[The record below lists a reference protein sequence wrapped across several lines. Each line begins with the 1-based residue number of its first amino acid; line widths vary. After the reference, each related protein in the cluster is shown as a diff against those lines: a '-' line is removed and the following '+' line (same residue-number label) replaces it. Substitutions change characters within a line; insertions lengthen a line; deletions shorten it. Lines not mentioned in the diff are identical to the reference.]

1 LHDLLEAQN
10 YRLAWWRSTGR
21 DLGYRRFFDINTLIG
36 LRVEDPQVFEDTHAR
51 IVAWVREGAI
61 DGLRVDHPDGLRDPQ
76 QYFERLRAGAPE
88 AWIVVEKI
96 LEPGERLPETWPV
109 AGTTGYDFLNRTMGV
124 FVDPAGEA
132 LLTGFYG
139 EFTGEPTDYTRV
151 VHDRKLFVLREVL
164 GSDVNRLADLLLD
177 ICERHRRHR
186 DYSRHQLTDALR
198 AIIACFPV
206 YRTYVVPAVGRVMDA
221 DRAYVDEAI
230 AAARERSDLEP
241 QLFDFV
247 RDVIL
252 LRIRGDLE
260 GEFVFRFQ
268 QITGPAMAK
277 GVEDTVFY
285 GYNRFVALNEVG
297 GDPSRFGTSVEAFH
311 QAACETQMTWPTTM
325 LATATHDTKRG
336 EDVRAR
342 LALRRGR
349 NDQERCDDDRVASPR
364 PVCARRHAATPS

>member
-1 LHDLLEAQN
+1 MRRSADVNADADALHDLLEAQN

-76 QYFERLRAGAPE
+76 QYFDRLRRRTE

-198 AIIACFPV
+198 EIIACFPV
-206 YRTYVVPAVGRVMDA
+206 YRTYVVPAVGRVISGISCQEERIDLRMKKPCPTRSPDISV
-221 DRAYVDEAI
+221 RTSLSE
-230 AAARERSDLEP
+230 ERSSIERSKYD
-241 QLFDFV
+241 
-247 RDVIL
+247 
-252 LRIRGDLE
+252 
-260 GEFVFRFQ
+260 
-268 QITGPAMAK
+268 AAK
-277 GVEDTVFY
+277 
-285 GYNRFVALNEVG
+285 
-297 GDPSRFGTSVEAFH
+297 
-311 QAACETQMTWPTTM
+311 
-325 LATATHDTKRG
+325 
-336 EDVRAR
+336 
-342 LALRRGR
+342 
-349 NDQERCDDDRVASPR
+349 
-364 PVCARRHAATPS
+364 